1 MRIDGTSVVAERFI
15 RILKNEIYKYV
26 TSVSKNVY
34 INKWDDI
41 VHKYNSTCHSTIKM
55 KPVDVKSNTYI
66 NSTKETNDEY
76 PKFKI
81 GGIVRISKFKS
92 IFAKCYVPNWSEE
105 VFVITKV
112 KSTVSWTYVISDLN
126 GEKIVRIFYKKN
138 WKEQIKK
145 SLELKK

>member
-26 TSVSKNVY
+26 TSISKNVY

-92 IFAKCYVPNWSEE
+92 IFAKCL
-105 VFVITKV
+105 FQIGLK
-112 KSTVSWTYVISDLN
+112 KFLLLQKLKALCRGHMLLVISM
-126 GEKIVRIFYKKN
+126 EKKLLEYFTKRI
-138 WKEQIKK
+138 EK
-145 SLELKK
+145 SKSKRV

>member
-1 MRIDGTSVVAERFI
+1 MHIDGTSVVAERFI

-26 TSVSKNVY
+26 TSISKNVY

-41 VHKYNSTCHSTIKM
+41 VHKYNSTYHSTIKM

-92 IFAKCYVPNWSEE
+92 IFAKCYVPNWSE
-105 VFVITKV
+105 
-112 KSTVSWTYVISDLN
+112 
-126 GEKIVRIFYKKN
+126 
-138 WKEQIKK
+138 
-145 SLELKK
+145 